1 MRMKCSLASPTPFPV
16 CYIGDSSP
24 EPPKEPLPMII
35 ETRQLTSILASLI
48 LAVLVAGREARAD
61 ILITIEQSGNNV
73 VETGS
78 GAANTTGLTLEFT
91 VGQGALI
98 IPGLAIAVVGEVDS
112 AATIFSGAT
121 GPASFGTSSNP
132 VDPTSGTGDTFGI
145 EGNSGVLALPAGYV
159 SGTQLS
165 GSTTFAGTNFTQMAL
180 TAGTYTYTWGTGSDQ
195 SLTVQ
200 IGPAASAVPEPST
213 AISAVVG
220 AIAFVTYGWIVH
232 RRQQRRQV
240 SA

>member
-1 MRMKCSLASPTPFPV
+1 
-16 CYIGDSSP
+16 
-24 EPPKEPLPMII
+24 MII

-200 IGPAASAVPEPST
+200 IGPAASAVPRAIHRHLSGGRSHRLRNLRMDRPPPATATAGFRLAIPDEPGT
-213 AISAVVG
+213 G
-220 AIAFVTYGWIVH
+220 
-232 RRQQRRQV
+232 RRVPRHSRYQTRQP
-240 SA
+240 SMADGR